1 VGARVGGPRT
11 PAVWFAI
18 GWVAITLLAHYAHLY
33 AGDQRFQLGWE
44 NAILAGLGL
53 SSLAMFTWW
62 VTAGRN

>member
-1 VGARVGGPRT
+1 
-11 PAVWFAI
+11 VWFAI